1 MRDKKR
7 ARLSVIETNAI
18 EEPDALHGA
27 IGDEETARI
36 VETAL
41 LPLQSRLD
49 RAQLDTIRSVLRASI
64 ETDPVSRVL
73 AQRALETSTPRIRF
87 RAK

>member
-7 ARLSVIETNAI
+7 ARLSVIETNAL
-18 EEPDALHGA
+18 EKADALRGA
-27 IGDEETARI
+27 LGDDEVARI

-41 LPLQSRLD
+41 LPLRSRLS

-64 ETDPVSRVL
+64 EMDPVSRVL
-73 AQRALETSTPRIRF
+73 AQRALQTSTPDVRF